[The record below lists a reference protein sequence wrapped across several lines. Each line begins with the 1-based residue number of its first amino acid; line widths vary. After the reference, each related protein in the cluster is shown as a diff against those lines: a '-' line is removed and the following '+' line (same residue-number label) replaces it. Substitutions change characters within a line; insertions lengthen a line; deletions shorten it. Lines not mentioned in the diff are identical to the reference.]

1 MPNDGFKLPTGEIVR
16 QIYGVR
22 HPGKGTAYLNAV
34 RTTKIDE
41 NSLMATEYHGMKRT
55 YAVQLAAE
63 VKRHVPDFDAV
74 ISPPSSRP
82 DAEPY
87 RDAVLYG
94 SKARDISQNFSRKG
108 KVKIG
113 HDDTTLEQAIDELV
127 YTADG
132 AESGIKSLLIVDESS
147 ASGRTAAAVLHHIRE
162 AGLTASC
169 EVTVVVWAKLGE

>member
-1 MPNDGFKLPTGEIVR
+1 LQSVPSIFGNGAET
-16 QIYGVR
+16 
-22 HPGKGTAYLNAV
+22 
-34 RTTKIDE
+34 
-41 NSLMATEYHGMKRT
+41 SLT
-55 YAVQLAAE
+55 
-63 VKRHVPDFDAV
+63 
-74 ISPPSSRP
+74 
-82 DAEPY
+82 
-87 RDAVLYG
+87 
-94 SKARDISQNFSRKG
+94 NFSRKG